1 MAPVR
6 GYKDEGYADNPYFYM
21 NLTKS
26 LVDSFKSAN
35 GVDDDTEKLN
45 FKSMGELWANDNTII
60 FRDSLS
66 KLETET
72 LFVRFK
78 NKLYLYS
85 FKISSFAHTYATG
98 CLAIY
103 KKNTTRS
110 YVT

>member
-45 FKSMGELWANDNTII
+45 FKSMGEL
-60 FRDSLS
+60 
-66 KLETET
+66 
-72 LFVRFK
+72 
-78 NKLYLYS
+78 
-85 FKISSFAHTYATG
+85 
-98 CLAIY
+98 
-103 KKNTTRS
+103 
-110 YVT
+110 